1 MRAMMM
7 ILNRRMKREMG
18 MKEEREKLM
27 MRRVCVRWVSLGLR
41 G

>member
-27 MRRVCVRWVSLGLR
+27 MRRVCVRWVFLGVR

>member
-27 MRRVCVRWVSLGLR
+27 MRIVCIRWVSLGLR